1 MDFRR
6 ISGWTSLV
14 LCLLGLG
21 TTGCVQTHVKIEL
34 PPPGSS
40 LEHRSNAYQ
49 VYRRKGLGFRVFVER
64 LCVRFRGEDGRRLER
79 PRRYITQELRCP
91 HGREIG
97 FRKVREAYPNALL
110 LGSGQKVYY
119 LNDLLPAVF
128 PRSRTA
134 EAIRKSENN
143 ANSARLAFGVGMPAS
158 LVVGGILAGL
168 SFGIRA
174 ADPYNTDLTVGMLI
188 SGASITVLGIL
199 ASSIAGGILSAR
211 SRELR
216 WNAYDTYNADLVE
229 RLGLNPGTT
238 PPTSTTPAPPNLS
251 NP

>member
-1 MDFRR
+1 MSFRQV
-6 ISGWTSLV
+6 SGWSILA

-21 TTGCVQTHVKIEL
+21 TTGCVQPHVKIEL

-40 LEHRSNAYQ
+40 LEHRSNTYQ
-49 VYRRKGLGFRVFVER
+49 VYQRKGLGFRVFVER
-64 LCVRFRGEDGRRLER
+64 LCFRGEDGRRLER

-97 FRKVREAYPNALL
+97 FRKVREAYPNSLL

-128 PRSRTA
+128 PRSQTA
-134 EAIRKSENN
+134 EAIHKSENL
-143 ANSARLAFGVGMPAS
+143 ANSARLAFGVGVPTS
-158 LVVGGILAGL
+158 LLVGGILTGL
-168 SFGIRA
+168 SFGVRA
-174 ADPYNTDLTVGMLI
+174 ANPYSTDVVVGMLV
-188 SGASITVLGIL
+188 SGASVTVLGIL

-211 SRELR
+211 SREWR
-216 WNAYDTYNADLVE
+216 WNAYDTYNADLAE
-229 RLGLNPGTT
+229 RLGLNPGASPTVSNT
-238 PPTSTTPAPPNLS
+238 PSPPSLS